1 MATFTAAARNA
12 ALTAVSNLGSWISLH
27 NANPGTT
34 GVGNEI
40 SGGSYA
46 RIQTT
51 WATASAGSQAGS
63 QVTINVPAGTTIAYY
78 GIWSAVTGGT
88 FVGGDI
94 LPASETYGSAGT
106 YLLTI
111 TLTD

>member
-1 MATFTAAARNA
+1 MATFTPAARNA

-27 NANPGTT
+27 SANPGTT
-34 GVGNEI
+34 GASEI

-63 QVTINVPAGTTIAYY
+63 QVTINVPAGQTIAYY
-78 GIWSAVTGGT
+78 GIWSAVTGPT
-88 FVGGDI
+88 FVGGDV